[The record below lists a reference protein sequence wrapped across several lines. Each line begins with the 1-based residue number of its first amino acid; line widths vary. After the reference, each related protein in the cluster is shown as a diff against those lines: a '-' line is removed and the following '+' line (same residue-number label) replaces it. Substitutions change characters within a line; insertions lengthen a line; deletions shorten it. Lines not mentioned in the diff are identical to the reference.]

1 MVAAAQEEETM
12 RIRAPKDFWAGL
24 MFIGFGLG
32 FMIVAQNYAM
42 GTAVRMGPA
51 YFPTVLG
58 GLLALIGLA
67 IFIKSLAT
75 SGPPVPRIVLRPM
88 TLILVGIIVFGV
100 FLKPLGLVIC
110 AAILIGLGAFG
121 GHEFKAREVAILYA
135 VLVVFSVLVFIK
147 GLGLPIPTC
156 PVILDDAC
164 RRIGIGI

>member
-1 MVAAAQEEETM
+1 MK
-12 RIRAPKDFWAGL
+12 IRAPKDFWAGL
-24 MFIGFGLG
+24 MFIAFGLG
-32 FMIVAQNYAM
+32 FMLVARNYAM

-67 IFIKSLAT
+67 IFVKSLARN
-75 SGPPVPRIVLRPM
+75 GPPVPRIVLRPM
-88 TLILVGIIVFGV
+88 ILIVVALLLFGV
-100 FLKPLGLVIC
+100 FLKPLGLIVC

-121 GHEFKAREVAILYA
+121 GHEFKSREVAILYA
-135 VLVVFSVLVFIK
+135 VLTVFSVFVFVK

-156 PVILDDAC
+156 PAFLDDAC

>member
-1 MVAAAQEEETM
+1 M

-24 MFIGFGLG
+24 MFIAFGLG
-32 FMIVAQNYAM
+32 FMFVARNYAM

-67 IFIKSLAT
+67 IFVKAFAKN
-75 SGPPVPRIVLRPM
+75 GPPVPRIVLRPM
-88 TLILVGIIVFGV
+88 ILIIVALLLFGV
-100 FLKPLGLVIC
+100 LLKPLGLIVC
-110 AAILIGLGAFG
+110 TAILIGLGAFG
-121 GHEFKAREVAILYA
+121 GHEFRSKEVVILYV
-135 VLVVFSVLVFIK
+135 VLTAFSVFVFVR

-156 PVILDDAC
+156 PLFLDDAC

>member
-1 MVAAAQEEETM
+1 M

-24 MFIGFGLG
+24 MFVAFGLG
-32 FMIVAQNYAM
+32 FMIVARNYAM

-67 IFIKSLAT
+67 IFVKSFVT
-75 SGPPVPRIVLRPM
+75 NGPPVPRIVLRPM
-88 TLILVGIIVFGV
+88 TFILIAIILFGV
-100 FLKPLGLVIC
+100 FLRPLGLIVC
-110 AAILIGLGAFG
+110 AAILIGLGALG
-121 GHEFKAREVAILYA
+121 GHEFKTKEVAILYV
-135 VLVVFSVLVFIK
+135 VLTIFSVAVFVK

-156 PVILDDAC
+156 PLFLDDAC

>member
-1 MVAAAQEEETM
+1 M

-24 MFIGFGLG
+24 MFIAFGLG
-32 FMIVAQNYAM
+32 FMIVARNYAM

-67 IFIKSLAT
+67 IFVKAFAKN
-75 SGPPVPRIVLRPM
+75 GPPVPRIVLRPM
-88 TLILVGIIVFGV
+88 ILIIVALLLFGV
-100 FLKPLGLVIC
+100 LLKPLGLIVC
-110 AAILIGLGAFG
+110 TAILIGLGAFG
-121 GHEFKAREVAILYA
+121 GHEFRSKEVVILYV
-135 VLVVFSVLVFIK
+135 VLTAFSVFVFVR

-156 PVILDDAC
+156 PLFLDDAC

>member
-1 MVAAAQEEETM
+1 M

-24 MFIGFGLG
+24 MFVAFGLG
-32 FMIVAQNYAM
+32 FVIVARHYAM

-67 IFIKSLAT
+67 IFIKSFVT
-75 SGPPVPRIVLRPM
+75 NGPPVPRIVLRPM
-88 TLILVGIIVFGV
+88 TRILIAIVLFGV
-100 FLKPLGLVIC
+100 FLRPLGLIVS
-110 AAILIGLGAFG
+110 AAILIGVGALG
-121 GHEFKAREVAILYA
+121 GHEFKAKEVAILYV
-135 VLVVFSVLVFIK
+135 VLTVFSVAVFVK

-156 PVILDDAC
+156 PLFLDDAC